1 MPVLPLAA
9 PLPGGGVASLEPPLS
24 PAAKKRKVD
33 RAPEAGA
40 AGGGARLTV
49 AVPQSPSRGGRAG
62 GQPSPKGDGH
72 PPPKAK
78 AAPSPVCDKC
88 DGRHASALCP
98 HYRKARDRHPD
109 AQPGGAKRRL
119 GADARPILLR
129 RGRVVPQPGDG
140 SCLFHSLRYG
150 LHALPPAL
158 RRCASVPSAP
168 ALRQQLARWVA
179 SNAQLRIADTPVSM
193 WVKWDSGLSAQAYAS
208 RMARSGWGGGVE
220 MAACS
225 HLMGVSVWVYE
236 RRRSGYERISCFDA
250 PRAPGGGKRG
260 TLHILYRGGVHYDAF
275 LPDNAELHAAL
286 AAADARSPP
295 KASGPLGSPASSRL
309 PASPAGAAAAK
320 PQRWQGS
327 PQQWGQQRHGQ
338 GRGQGSPQ
346 RQPWGGGRGKGSG
359 GRKRSRGNRRR

>member
-1 MPVLPLAA
+1 
-9 PLPGGGVASLEPPLS
+9 
-24 PAAKKRKVD
+24 
-33 RAPEAGA
+33 
-40 AGGGARLTV
+40 
-49 AVPQSPSRGGRAG
+49 
-62 GQPSPKGDGH
+62 
-72 PPPKAK
+72 
-78 AAPSPVCDKC
+78 
-88 DGRHASALCP
+88 
-98 HYRKARDRHPD
+98 
-109 AQPGGAKRRL
+109 
-119 GADARPILLR
+119 
-129 RGRVVPQPGDG
+129 
-140 SCLFHSLRYG
+140 
-150 LHALPPAL
+150 
-158 RRCASVPSAP
+158 
-168 ALRQQLARWVA
+168 
-179 SNAQLRIADTPVSM
+179 
-193 WVKWDSGLSAQAYAS
+193 
-208 RMARSGWGGGVE
+208 
-220 MAACS
+220 
-225 HLMGVSVWVYE
+225 VYE

-327 PQQWGQQRHGQ
+327 PQQWEQQRHGQ